1 MSIKLK
7 SFADFVNLMIGK
19 AYKALPGI
27 DPTIKASIM
36 NASIISNAAGM
47 VSCQEGI
54 KDAVK
59 QSFPQT
65 ADGEFLE
72 LHGDINKIVKFPAQE
87 AIGQGSAPGVLGTTV
102 NINSPITFNGNSYIN
117 TVSSVVMEYSGSL
130 SLSFSSGL
138 VTVVTDINHTLS
150 TGLEVVISDAVQ
162 LDYNGTFEI
171 IVLSDNSFTYE
182 LVAGVLNVDTG
193 NYASE
198 YALLQIE
205 SVDTGL
211 NKNAGNGS
219 LMTINETGLTGFVSV
234 GFGGLVGGRDL
245 EDPEDFRTRVMD
257 SNSLTP
263 GIATPP
269 TEVLSAKSITGNTRV
284 FIIRP
289 TGTSAGTPGQ
299 PGYLPEIG
307 ETVIYI
313 VRDNDPSIIPGTA
326 ILDTTKAQL
335 ISDGVWPSFIP
346 DDHLYVIAPL
356 LKTQDFHFTSIT
368 PNTITMQNAINN
380 QLPAFFEDNTTVK
393 GGTIELSTL
402 NKFLDQIQDPDTGKL
417 LTGYTYTTPAAD
429 IVQNAGDLY
438 TRGDVTF
445 G

>member
-1 MSIKLK
+1 MPIKLK

-27 DPTIKASIM
+27 DPTIKASII
-36 NASIISNAAGM
+36 NASIVSNAAGM

-54 KDAVK
+54 KDAVN

-65 ADGEFLE
+65 ADEEFLE
-72 LHGDINKIVKFPAQE
+72 LHGEVNNIVRFSPQE
-87 AIGQGSAPGVLGTTV
+87 AIGQGAAPGILGTEV
-102 NINSPITFNGNSYIN
+102 DIDSPITFNGNSYIN
-117 TVSSVVMEYSGSL
+117 TIASVVQEYSGGL

-138 VTVVTDINHTLS
+138 VTGVTDINHTLS
-150 TGLEVVISDAVQ
+150 TGLNITISDAVQ
-162 LDYNGTFEI
+162 TEYNGTFEI

-205 SVDTGL
+205 SVETGL
-211 NKNAGNGS
+211 NKNAGAGS
-219 LMTINETGLTGFVSV
+219 LMDINETGLDGFVSV
-234 GFGGLVGGRDL
+234 GFGGLVLGRDL
-245 EDPEDFRTRVMD
+245 EDFEALRVRVMD

-263 GIATPP
+263 GIATLPM
-269 TEVLSAKSITGNTRV
+269 EVFSAKSITGNTRV
-284 FIIRP
+284 FIQRA
-289 TGTSAGTPGQ
+289 TAASSGTPGQ
-299 PGYLPEIG
+299 PGYIPGVG

-313 VRDNDPSIIPGTA
+313 VRDDDPSIIPSAA
-326 ILDTTKAQL
+326 ILDATKAQL
-335 ISDGVWPSFIP
+335 LADGVWPSNVP

-356 LKTQDFHFTSIT
+356 LKTQDFNFTSIT

-380 QLPAFFEDNTTVK
+380 QLPAFFEDNTTTL
-393 GGTIELSTL
+393 GGTILLTTIS
-402 NKFLDQIQDPDTGKL
+402 KFLDQVQDPDTGKF
-417 LTGYTYTTPAAD
+417 LTDYTFDVPPGD
-429 IVQNAGDLY
+429 IVQLPGELY
-438 TRGDVTF
+438 TRGNVTF

>member
-1 MSIKLK
+1 MPIKLK
-7 SFADFVNLMIGK
+7 SFADFVNLMVGK
-19 AYKALPGI
+19 AYKALPGT
-27 DPTIKASIM
+27 DPTIKASII
-36 NASIISNAAGM
+36 NASIVSNAAGM

-54 KDAVK
+54 KDAVN

-65 ADGEFLE
+65 ADEEFLE
-72 LHGDINKIVKFPAQE
+72 LHGDINKIVRFPAQE
-87 AIGQGSAPGVLGTTV
+87 AIGQGSAPGVLGTPV
-102 NINSPITFNGNSYIN
+102 PINSPITFNGNSYIN
-117 TVSSVVMEYSGSL
+117 TTASVVQGYSAGL

-138 VTVVTDINHTLS
+138 VTAVTDINHTLS

-162 LDYNGTFEI
+162 TDYNGTFTI

-182 LVAGVLNVDTG
+182 LTAGVLNVDTG
-193 NYASE
+193 NYSSE

-205 SVDTGL
+205 SVATGL

-219 LMTINETGLTGFVSV
+219 LMTINVTGLTGFVSV
-234 GFGGLVGGRDL
+234 GYGGLVGGRDL
-245 EDPEDFRTRVMD
+245 EDFEAYRVRVMD

-284 FIIRP
+284 FIVTP
-289 TGTSAGTPGQ
+289 NGASTGTPGQ
-299 PGYLPEIG
+299 PGYLPEVG

-313 VRDNDPSIIPGTA
+313 VRDDDPSIIPGTA
-326 ILDTTKAQL
+326 ILDATKAQL

-346 DDHLYVIAPL
+346 DDHLYVISPL

-393 GGTIELSTL
+393 GGTILLSTL

-417 LTGYTYTTPAAD
+417 LTGYTYTTPTTD
-429 IVQNAGDLY
+429 IVQDAGDLY